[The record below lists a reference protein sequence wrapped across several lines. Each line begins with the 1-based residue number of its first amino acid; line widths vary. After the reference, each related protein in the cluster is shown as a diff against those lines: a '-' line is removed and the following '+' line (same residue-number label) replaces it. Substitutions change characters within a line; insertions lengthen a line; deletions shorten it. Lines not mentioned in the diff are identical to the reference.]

1 VKTGTSLVTVQ
12 LPCMVYRSDNRTPD
26 QMRPVNI
33 IPNYISTA
41 EGSCL
46 IELGNTRVICT
57 ATIEDSVPQFLRNSG
72 KGWVTAEYGM
82 LPRSTLTR
90 SPREVTKGR
99 ASGRTHEI
107 QRLIGRSLRAVTD
120 MDKLGER
127 TLFVDCDVIQADG
140 GTRTASITGAFVAM
154 GLAMTAMVET
164 GALTVAPI
172 RDYIAATSVG
182 IVDGNVLLDLCYEED
197 SRADVDMNLVITG
210 SKKIVELQA
219 TAEHRPFDD
228 AQLAQMMTLARKG
241 IESLVARQQAVLSG
255 LPLKQ

>member
-1 VKTGTSLVTVQ
+1 
-12 LPCMVYRSDNRTPD
+12 MVYRPDNRMPD
-26 QMRPVNI
+26 QMRSVNI
-33 IPNYISTA
+33 TPHYISTA

-90 SPREVTKGR
+90 TAREVTKGR
-99 ASGRTHEI
+99 PSGRTHEI

-154 GLAMTAMVET
+154 GLAMIAMVET

-182 IVDGNVLLDLCYEED
+182 IVDGNILLDLCYEED
-197 SRADVDMNLVITG
+197 ARADVDMNLVITG
-210 SKKIVELQA
+210 SRKIVEVQA

-228 AQLAQMMTLARKG
+228 AQLTQMMALARKG
-241 IESLVARQQAVLSG
+241 IESLVAKQQVVLTG
-255 LPLKQ
+255 LPLRQ